1 MSVRAPWSSW
11 SGRTVTAIIGLGFVL
26 SFIAGFL
33 TYRAR
38 LHAYVKP
45 LIAYARGDTGGC
57 GLSRSYAALST
68 AEFDAAQS
76 RLRNT
81 SIVVDETPDGLSR
94 VRTEQGTFWVSP
106 GNDYSYVLAEQAIR
120 IYGDGEHRVQPGD
133 TVLDCGANIGAFTRE
148 ALNAGAAL
156 VIAIEPVPYH
166 VESLRRTFKTEIEAG
181 RVRVV
186 AKGVWNK
193 EDTLEMNLFENALLD
208 SFVMA
213 ERPEEKSERRLAL
226 PLTTVDQIVEE
237 FDLPRVDFIK
247 MDVEG
252 AERQALEGSRQ
263 TIARFKPRMSIAT
276 ENLPDD
282 YRVLPEVITKIEPA
296 YRWTTGPCTFEG
308 PFTVRPETL
317 YFRAR

>member
-1 MSVRAPWSSW
+1 VRAQW
-11 SGRTVTAIIGLGFVL
+11 SGWSRRTSAAIIGLGFLL

-45 LIAYARGDTGGC
+45 LIAYARADTGGC
-57 GLSRSYAALST
+57 GLTKSYAALST
-68 AEFDAAQS
+68 AEFDAVQS
-76 RLRNT
+76 RLRTNSTVLDKT
-81 SIVVDETPDGLSR
+81 SDGLFS
-94 VRTEQGTFWVSP
+94 VRTEQGTFWVPP

-148 ALNAGAAL
+148 ALEAGAAL

-166 VESLRRTFKTEIEAG
+166 VESLHRTFKTEIDEG

-213 ERPEEKSERRLAL
+213 ERPEEKAGRRLAL
-226 PLTTVDQIVEE
+226 PLTTVDRIVEALW
-237 FDLPRVDFIK
+237 LPRVDFIK
-247 MDVEG
+247 MDIEG

-263 TIARFKPRMSIAT
+263 TITRFKPRMSIAT
-276 ENLPDD
+276 ENRLDD
-282 YRVLPEVITKIEPA
+282 YEVLPEVITKIEPA

-308 PFTVRPETL
+308 QFTVRPETL
-317 YFRAR
+317 YFRAQ

>member
-1 MSVRAPWSSW
+1 MRAMSSG
-11 SGRTVTAIIGLGFVL
+11 SGRRTLWVLIGLGFVL
-26 SFIAGFL
+26 SFVAGFL

-38 LHAYVKP
+38 LHAYAKP

-57 GLSRSYAALST
+57 SLSQAYSALST
-68 AEFDAAQS
+68 SEFESVQA
-76 RLRNT
+76 RLRN
-81 SIVVDETPDGLSR
+81 SSQVVDQTPDGFSC
-94 VRTEQGTFWVSP
+94 VRTEQGTFWVPP
-106 GNDYSYVLAEQAIR
+106 GNDLAFVLAEQAVR

-148 ALNAGAAL
+148 ALNAGAGL
-156 VIAIEPVPYH
+156 VLAIEPVPAH
-166 VESLRRTFKTEIEAG
+166 VEALHRTFKAEIDQG
-181 RVRVV
+181 RVQVI

-213 ERPEEKSERRLAL
+213 QRPEERQAKRRVAL
-226 PLTTVDQIVEE
+226 PLTTIDRIVDELA
-237 FDLPRVDFIK
+237 LPRIDFIK
-247 MDVEG
+247 MDIEG
-252 AERQALEGSRQ
+252 AERQALEGSRR

-282 YRVLPEVITKIEPA
+282 YSTLPDVITAIEPT
-296 YRWTTGPCTFEG
+296 YQWTSGPCTFEG
-308 PFTVRPETL
+308 RFTIRPETL